1 MIDKAQGLNVDR
13 AYPFSEW
20 ADIWYEGHKDN
31 ISPTTQESYTYTLR
45 ALKEQFGNRLIS
57 DIKPVD
63 IEIMLRN
70 VLGSGR
76 SSSFL
81 AQCRGMMFQ
90 IMNKAE
96 ANDLIRKN
104 PVRFAEKMRKRKFEL
119 TY

>member
-1 MIDKAQGLNVDR
+1 MDR

-45 ALKEQFGNRLIS
+45 TLKEQFGNRLIS
-57 DIKPVD
+57 EIKPVD

-70 VLGSGR
+70 VRDSGR

-104 PVRFAEKMRKRKFEL
+104 PVLFAEKIGTRSLRIRNPL
-119 TY
+119 SQ